1 MTTATVET
9 TSFLPIKEAETIP
22 SFICITTTYKTDSQG
37 RGKIKA
43 EHKRGHDCTYRK
55 TVDYQSALSSVENHY
70 VAAIELIKTWP
81 IELRKE
87 EYWDI
92 ASRGSCN
99 DHEYFMVRCTAR

>member
-1 MTTATVET
+1 MTTAIVET
-9 TSFLPIKEAETIP
+9 DSFLPIKEAETIP

-43 EHKRGHDCTYRK
+43 EHKKGNDCTYRK
-55 TVDYQSALSSVENHY
+55 TVNYQSALSSVENHY
-70 VAAIELIKTWP
+70 VAAVELIKTWP

-92 ASRGSCN
+92 ASRGSDN
-99 DHEYFMVRCTAR
+99 DHYYFFARCNHR